1 MELIVKQI
9 ESLIRESERETAR
22 LKIARRA
29 LIGVA
34 VGNGNGNGNGNGVEG
49 RVGRKMSAKA
59 RRAIGR
65 AQRERWARWHKEQA
79 KAKRW

>member
-34 VGNGNGNGNGNGVEG
+34 VGNGNGNGSGVES

>member
-34 VGNGNGNGNGNGVEG
+34 VGNGNGNGNGVES